1 MSSGCERGRV
11 ELRSAGPITF
21 GPAGILFL
29 ADNAAATVFAVDVAD
44 PGPAGGS
51 EPFDLADVDARVGSF
66 LGCEPGDV
74 VIKDMAVHPLSHNVY
89 LSVQRGHGEAAQ
101 AVLVRISRLDGS
113 ITDVPL
119 EDVPVAAAAIGDA
132 PAEDD
137 ERLDITLPLGDEGE
151 ELQVGERKIRI
162 LRQPIRTSTVTDMA
176 YVDGTLLIAGL
187 SNEEFSSRLR
197 RIPFPFRD
205 GVTGSSLE
213 IFHVSHGKWET
224 AAPIRAFVP
233 YDGGASI
240 LASYT
245 CTPVVHFPLADLT
258 DGAKAVGR
266 TVAELGAVNQPLDMV
281 SFVQDGEEYL
291 LVANSAHGL
300 VKIACRDIDS
310 QPPLTEPKQPVGVPR
325 ETKDLQGI
333 RRLANLGGSYVL
345 ALQSDDAAPAP
356 AFPEDRVLVAVAVTE
371 ASWSRSGAADCI
383 RLTGVPAGAEVRVF
397 PGTAAARGGLPPMA
411 GRLVRDGDGLC
422 FVPRFAFLDGTAYTV
437 TVEGTSAA
445 VLVRARSGRPAV
457 TEVTGISPTA
467 AEVPVNLLR
476 LYVWFSAPMSEG
488 YAAGQVR
495 LARDDGSIIAGALL
509 PAEHEL
515 WDASRAA
522 HRPAGPCPHQARPGR
537 PPGCRVPAAI
547 RRAVPAGRR
556 QRIS

>member
-1 MSSGCERGRV
+1 MSEFGLRRGKV
-11 ELRSAGPITF
+11 DLRSAGPITF

-29 ADNAAATVFAVDVAD
+29 ADNSVATVSAVDVAD
-44 PGPAGGS
+44 PGPEGGS
-51 EPFDLADVDARVGSF
+51 EPFDLEDVDARVGSF
-66 LGCEPGDV
+66 LGCEPGGV

-101 AVLVRISRLDGS
+101 PVLVRISRLDGS
-113 ITDVPL
+113 IADLPLDDVPL
-119 EDVPVAAAAIGDA
+119 AAAAIGDA

-151 ELQVGERKIRI
+151 ELQFGELKIRL
-162 LRQPIRTSTVTDMA
+162 LRQPVRTATVTDMA
-176 YVDGTLLIAGL
+176 YAGGALLIAGL

-197 RIPFPFRD
+197 RIPFPFGD

-213 IFHVSHGKWET
+213 IYHVSHGKWET

-245 CTPVVHFPLADLT
+245 CTPVVYFPLADLT

-310 QPPLTEPKQPVGVPR
+310 QPALTEPQQPVGVPR

-333 RRLANLGGSYVL
+333 RRLANLGATHVL
-345 ALQSDDAAPAP
+345 VLQSDD
-356 AFPEDRVLVAVAVTE
+356 EGRQHLRSLKT
-371 ASWSRSGAADCI
+371 AS
-383 RLTGVPAGAEVRVF
+383 L
-397 PGTAAARGGLPPMA
+397 
-411 GRLVRDGDGLC
+411 
-422 FVPRFAFLDGTAYTV
+422 
-437 TVEGTSAA
+437 
-445 VLVRARSGRPAV
+445 
-457 TEVTGISPTA
+457 
-467 AEVPVNLLR
+467 
-476 LYVWFSAPMSEG
+476 
-488 YAAGQVR
+488 
-495 LARDDGSIIAGALL
+495 
-509 PAEHEL
+509 
-515 WDASRAA
+515 
-522 HRPAGPCPHQARPGR
+522 
-537 PPGCRVPAAI
+537 
-547 RRAVPAGRR
+547 
-556 QRIS
+556 